1 MSAGLDLDSLIGR
14 SGQLRVRVLSQDEV
28 ASYPVLDAQFGDQAR
43 TPGIRTVQTEV
54 GGPAFSF
61 VTMAPWRTKVGSSIK
76 GYYVGWWP
84 AEVRIMPSKYDN
96 PDGFIEVQ
104 RQDMDAALSAHFR
117 IRDFITHDQPTVWP
131 KYVVL
136 REDLID
142 KLELVLSALESFGVA
157 TQHVVVLSGF
167 RSPQY
172 NARGASEGMARASR
186 HQYGDAADLIVD
198 ANDDGRM
205 DDLNFDGRID
215 FADTQVIDRA
225 VALVEKRFP
234 ELVGG
239 LGMYHEM
246 GPTGP
251 FVHIDV
257 RGTRARWTNTIA
269 SAGRTA
275 SSRSPGASPAVA
287 TPSGSCVAEG
297 AMAALCRGIR

>member
-1 MSAGLDLDSLIGR
+1 
-14 SGQLRVRVLSQDEV
+14 VRL
-28 ASYPVLDAQFGDQAR
+28 
-43 TPGIRTVQTEV
+43 
-54 GGPAFSF
+54 
-61 VTMAPWRTKVGSSIK
+61 
-76 GYYVGWWP
+76 
-84 AEVRIMPSKYDN
+84 MPSKYDN
-96 PDGFIEVQ
+96 PEGFIEVRQ
-104 RQDMDAALSAHFR
+104 QDMDAPLSSHFR
-117 IRDFITHDQPTVWP
+117 VRDFITHDQPTVWP

-142 KLELVLSALESFGVA
+142 KLELVLSALETFGVA

-198 ANDDGRM
+198 ANHDGRM

-215 FADTQVIDRA
+215 FTDTQVIDRA
-225 VALVEKRFP
+225 VALVEKRYP

-275 SSRSPGASPAVA
+275 PRSAAPEGTPTVA

-297 AMAALCRGIR
+297 AMAQLCRGIR